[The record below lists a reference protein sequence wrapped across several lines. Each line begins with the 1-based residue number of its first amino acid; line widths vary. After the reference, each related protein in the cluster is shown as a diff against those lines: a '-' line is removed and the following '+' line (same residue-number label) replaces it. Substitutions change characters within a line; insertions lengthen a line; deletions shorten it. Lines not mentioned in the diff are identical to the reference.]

1 MQCIY
6 IHSQVMFASHVIN
19 IHSFTPF
26 ISIYGRRINHS
37 WRACFSCS
45 EKRSQWILNLKYVR
59 KYLLLKKKMYSQFCQ
74 NLERSKLFLQT
85 FSFWPKWSNTILRA
99 NTKNQRN
106 INVVQ
111 VLKNLIHEY
120 QINVHSYVMKLANIT
135 QGYWNTKINY
145 LIFNE
150 MNSYVLLKSTKLL
163 LQILHNILF
172 HLKIDR

>member
-1 MQCIY
+1 M
-6 IHSQVMFASHVIN
+6 SGN
-19 IHSFTPF
+19 IFF
-26 ISIYGRRINHS
+26 
-37 WRACFSCS
+37 W
-45 EKRSQWILNLKYVR
+45 
-59 KYLLLKKKMYSQFCQ
+59 KKMYSQFCQ
-74 NLERSKLFLQT
+74 NLERTKLFLQT

-150 MNSYVLLKSTKLL
+150 MNMNLARML
-163 LQILHNILF
+163 ILENP
-172 HLKIDR
+172 KIDPTFWHLALASEISPDDDLDFI

>member
-1 MQCIY
+1 
-6 IHSQVMFASHVIN
+6 MFASHVIN

-26 ISIYGRRINHS
+26 ISIYGRRKNHS
-37 WRACFSCS
+37 WGACLSLFWEEVSVNFQPQICQEIS
-45 EKRSQWILNLKYVR
+45 SS
-59 KYLLLKKKMYSQFCQ
+59 KKKMYSQFCQ
-74 NLERSKLFLQT
+74 NLERNKWFLQT

-106 INVVQ
+106 INVLW

-120 QINVHSYVMKLANIT
+120 QINVHSYVMKLANLT

-150 MNSYVLLKSTKLL
+150 ITMNIARML
-163 LQILHNILF
+163 ILE
-172 HLKIDR
+172 KIVH

>member
-1 MQCIY
+1 M
-6 IHSQVMFASHVIN
+6 SGN
-19 IHSFTPF
+19 IFF
-26 ISIYGRRINHS
+26 
-37 WRACFSCS
+37 W
-45 EKRSQWILNLKYVR
+45 
-59 KYLLLKKKMYSQFCQ
+59 KKMYSQFCR
-74 NLERSKLFLQT
+74 NLERNKLFLQT

-106 INVVQ
+106 INVLW

-150 MNSYVLLKSTKLL
+150 ITMNLARMLIMKEIKLHHEMDEGIVESSAVVLVK
-163 LQILHNILF
+163 
-172 HLKIDR
+172 R